1 MNTKNIIDYLKRTIS
16 SFTELNLIYA
26 SKQKLLIEYN
36 YEDFSQLTKK
46 EEIVLSKLQ
55 HEEKNRLKLKD
66 ELLTALN
73 LPKEKFKMEKFSTI
87 LTQRLKNE
95 NFDEIIALEEEL
107 KSLLEK
113 SSSLNRTNLF
123 LLEHKKQFVTE
134 MFRILFAG
142 QNQNFINRKM

>member
-16 SFTELNLIYA
+16 SFTELNLVYA